1 MHRVYRIQ
9 FTSGG
14 NEIKRNESSSLTSLT
29 ALFLFASQEALQE
42 KRRRQGTRMDGEMAP
57 VKLLKQPP
65 GKLLRKRFRKVRAAV
80 EPEVTVVAATSW
92 ARVNLQ
98 QSVAKCLSGKWLQK
112 KHKRK
117 VGKNNEKKN
126 HPSYSSSPL
135 LGNAFVF
142 NEFLSVLTGAIFHH
156 GENRC
161 KLRQIRNNCANAT
174 TGDSLGTSALQ
185 LQLQFPAQ
193 TCSI

>member
-42 KRRRQGTRMDGEMAP
+42 KRRRQETRMDGEMAP

-80 EPEVTVVAATSW
+80 EPEVTVVAATS
-92 ARVNLQ
+92 
-98 QSVAKCLSGKWLQK
+98 
-112 KHKRK
+112 
-117 VGKNNEKKN
+117 
-126 HPSYSSSPL
+126 
-135 LGNAFVF
+135 
-142 NEFLSVLTGAIFHH
+142 
-156 GENRC
+156 
-161 KLRQIRNNCANAT
+161 
-174 TGDSLGTSALQ
+174 
-185 LQLQFPAQ
+185 
-193 TCSI
+193 

>member
-1 MHRVYRIQ
+1 MSFPMEWGNVAVKSAQISIWCWYIYSLYMHRVYRIQ

-42 KRRRQGTRMDGEMAP
+42 KRRRQETRMDGEMAP

-112 KHKRK
+112 KHNRK

-126 HPSYSSSPL
+126 HPPTLPLPCLVTLSYSMS
-135 LGNAFVF
+135 F
-142 NEFLSVLTGAIFHH
+142 
-156 GENRC
+156 
-161 KLRQIRNNCANAT
+161 
-174 TGDSLGTSALQ
+174 
-185 LQLQFPAQ
+185 
-193 TCSI
+193 